1 LFFSFGFVI
10 FLFFCF
16 FVFFFL
22 PRFLQSEYTAD
33 VFEDASGG
41 TFVIQVE
48 GRSISS
54 LLFEIT
60 DGNSDGSFTIN
71 PSTGIIVVSPRG
83 GLDYETTKHY
93 NLSISAMNMV
103 RVYLSGRV

>member
-1 LFFSFGFVI
+1 MLN
-10 FLFFCF
+10 
-16 FVFFFL
+16 
-22 PRFLQSEYTAD
+22 EYTAD
-33 VFEDASGG
+33 VFEDATGG

-60 DGNSDGSFTIN
+60 DGNSDDSFTIN

-83 GLDYETTKHY
+83 GLDYENVKHY
-93 NLSISAMNMV
+93 NLSVSAMNMV
-103 RVYLSGRV
+103 SSCAHHHFGIPRFFIRHFL

>member
-10 FLFFCF
+10 FFFLFL
-16 FVFFFL
+16 FFFL